1 MLTFKGLSEDLAS
14 LHTFYKTNVKVK
26 KVMMKQSEHAIR
38 EVVKG
43 ANSEKGV

>member
-1 MLTFKGLSEDLAS
+1 MLTFRGLSGDLAS
-14 LHTFYKTNVKVK
+14 IHTFYKTIVKVK
-26 KVMMKQSEHAIR
+26 KVMMKQSEHANR